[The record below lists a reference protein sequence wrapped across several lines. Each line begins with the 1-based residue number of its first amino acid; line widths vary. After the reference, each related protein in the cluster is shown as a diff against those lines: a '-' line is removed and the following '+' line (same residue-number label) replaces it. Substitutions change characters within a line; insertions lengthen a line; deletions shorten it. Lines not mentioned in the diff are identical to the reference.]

1 MYTDYNS
8 SLPSFLQQV
17 KAKLEDELRRTGT
30 GSGNL
35 SDGNLSATGAGYLS
49 ATGAGGSEGEIARQ
63 RAETKLFGLSGVQS
77 DRIRQEM
84 ARYATMRDPRL
95 R

>member
-1 MYTDYNS
+1 MGSTHIIALS
-8 SLPSFLQQV
+8 PFFFLQQV
-17 KAKLEDELRRTGT
+17 KALLDEPRRPGP

-35 SDGNLSATGAGYLS
+35 SDTP
-49 ATGAGGSEGEIARQ
+49 TGAGGSEGEIARQ
-63 RAETKLFGLSGVQS
+63 KAESKLFGLSGVQS

>member
-1 MYTDYNS
+1 MFRVS
-8 SLPSFLQQV
+8 SLQQV
-17 KAKLEDELRRTGT
+17 KAKLEDELRRTGP

-35 SDGNLSATGAGYLS
+35 SDTPTA
-49 ATGAGGSEGEIARQ
+49 AGGSEGEIARQ

>member
-1 MYTDYNS
+1 MR
-8 SLPSFLQQV
+8 SLARPTSGQLSRPSVGL
-17 KAKLEDELRRTGT
+17 ARAATMTAGT
-30 GSGNL
+30 PPVARGGQ
-35 SDGNLSATGAGYLS
+35 
-49 ATGAGGSEGEIARQ
+49 TGAGGSEGEIARQ
-63 RAETKLFGLSGVQS
+63 KAESKLFGLSGVQS

>member
-1 MYTDYNS
+1 MDENS
-8 SLPSFLQQV
+8 APLIVLCPLPSVLQQV
-17 KAKLEDELRRTGT
+17 KALLDEPRRTGGGA
-30 GSGNL
+30 GSGSL
-35 SDGNLSATGAGYLS
+35 SDTPLSGHARE
-49 ATGAGGSEGEIARQ
+49 SEGEIARQ
-63 RAETKLFGLSGVQS
+63 KAESKLFGLSGVQS